1 MKIGTIE
8 INIFGELNHKQ
19 SVEHFNLDIT
29 PFIKTISDD
38 FKFDYAR
45 FAYYSAT
52 IHIFIPLRIFWKNVA
67 LFNSLRRSLN
77 SNFTNWQYNLRLSIL
92 ERKD

>member
-8 INIFGELNHKQ
+8 ISIFGELNFRE
-19 SVEHFNLDIT
+19 SIERFNLDIT
-29 PFIKTISDD
+29 PIIKTISDD

-45 FAYYSAT
+45 FAYYSAR
-52 IHIFIPLRIFWKNVA
+52 IHIFIPLKVFWKNDA

-77 SNFTNWQYNLRLSIL
+77 TYFTNWQYNLRLSIL
-92 ERKD
+92 ERRD